1 MKRFFG
7 LLMFLSASATTWAQT
22 GATQPADAMA
32 SGQSQSAP
40 AAETGDQTIPAP
52 APTRRVEERITVTGS
67 QIRRID
73 VEGPSPVQTL
83 TKKDLEKSGY
93 NSVSDVLRDQT
104 VSSFGGVREQSGS
117 NAAGVASVNLRG
129 LGSTKTLVL
138 LNGHR
143 LPAEAVTG
151 AVDLNLIP
159 MAAVERIEILKDGA
173 SAIYGS
179 DAIGGVVNIITRKDF
194 EGVEVRVQSSI
205 PELKGGTRHEI
216 GLTHGIVGEKL
227 SMVNVLQYRTN
238 SVVYSR
244 DREWTQA
251 GMSPTGSP
259 GSYRN
264 VGQNWKA
271 DPNCPAD
278 RKIVSPNGD
287 VVCGFKFSDYS
298 TELPALQQLSLLSE
312 TKYDL
317 NSDVKLNARIVGS
330 QKRVQWSYAPAPGT
344 FTIPGAVAGTLG
356 PGGTPLPGTTA
367 GQDLQARYRL
377 LDLGTRDTEIQTNS
391 FNITLGSEIQLGG
404 SWQLDVS
411 ASHNM
416 IYNQDIGVNGYALT
430 DNLVGLIQSGA
441 FNPFAPAGSRGDI
454 SSARYQPRTDMLAQL
469 SSVEVKASGDV
480 GQMEHGPV
488 SLAVGGI
495 AFYQRFENK
504 ADEQSVAGK
513 VFGSAGSTGGGNRNV
528 QSLFSEVSVPVVKD
542 LELQVAGRFDNYSD
556 FGQTTNPKVALMYHA
571 TPSLSL
577 RTSVGTGFMAP
588 LMQDL
593 YAATALGYPSFIDRV
608 ACKAE
613 TDAGG
618 ATPSCQAQQYE
629 VKSGGNTGLK
639 EERSLSYSAGAMFEP
654 NREFNIGADFFMT
667 SLNNVVGLNYE
678 DITIAEL
685 NGVNLGQYGVSVTRT
700 NGYIDTM
707 VAPTQNL
714 TSQKVSGVD
723 LQSSYLLGP
732 VRLGLE
738 HSHLLYFKEEG
749 FPGAGMR
756 DKLGENGRPAWRNVL
771 SAAYKM
777 SDEHDFSL
785 RALTTAGHQ
794 RVVRDGSMLPAF
806 TSLDFSYGYT
816 TKTWGTFSL
825 GVRNLLNTVPPLDTS
840 NPNTKFN
847 VDLYDQNLRQFIAS
861 YKMRF

>member
-1 MKRFFG
+1 
-7 LLMFLSASATTWAQT
+7 MFLSASSTTWAQSPVPQ
-22 GATQPADAMA
+22 APEVSAP
-32 SGQSQSAP
+32 GQSQSAP
-40 AAETGDQTIPAP
+40 AAGTGDQTIPAP
-52 APTRRVEERITVTGS
+52 AAPRRVEERITVTGS

-104 VSSFGGVREQSGS
+104 VSSFGGIREQSGS
-117 NAAGVASVNLRG
+117 NAAGVATVNLRG

-194 EGVEVRVQSSI
+194 EGVEVRLQSSI
-205 PELKGGTRHEI
+205 PELKGGARHEI
-216 GLTHGIVGEKL
+216 GLTHGLVGEKF

-238 SVVYSR
+238 SVVFSR
-244 DREWTQA
+244 DREWTQS
-251 GMSPTGSP
+251 GMSPFGSP

-264 VGQNWKA
+264 AGQNWRA
-271 DPNCPAD
+271 DANCPSD
-278 RKIVSPNGD
+278 RLMTRPNGD
-287 VVCGFKFSDYS
+287 VFCGFKFSDYS

-312 TKYDL
+312 TNYDL
-317 NSDVKLNARIVGS
+317 NSDVKLTARLVGS
-330 QKRVQWSYAPAPGT
+330 QKRVQWSYAPAPGV
-344 FTIPGAVAGTLG
+344 FTIPGSVAGTLG
-356 PGGTPLPGTTA
+356 PGGTALPGTTA
-367 GQDLQARYRL
+367 GQDVQARYRL

-391 FNITLGSEIQLGG
+391 FNVTLGSEIQLGG
-404 SWQLDVS
+404 SWQLDIS
-411 ASHNM
+411 TSHNM
-416 IYNQDIGVNGYALT
+416 IYNQDIGVNGYALSS
-430 DNLVGLIQSGA
+430 NLVNLISSGA
-441 FNPFAPAGSRGDI
+441 FNPFAPAGQRGDI

-469 SSVEVKASGDV
+469 SSLEVKASGDI
-480 GQMEHGPV
+480 GQTENGPV

-504 ADEQSVAGK
+504 ADQQSVDGK
-513 VFGSAGSTGGGNRNV
+513 VFGSAGSTGGGSRNV
-528 QSLFSEVSVPVVKD
+528 QSLFSELSVPVIKD

-556 FGQTTNPKVALMYHA
+556 FGQTTNPKLAMLYHV
-571 TPSLSL
+571 TPALSL

-593 YAATALGYPSFIDRV
+593 YAATAIGNPSFIDRV
-608 ACKAE
+608 ACKSE
-613 TDAGG
+613 TEAGG

-639 EERSLSYSAGAMFEP
+639 EERSLSYSAGAMYEP
-654 NREFNIGADFFMT
+654 SKEFNIGADFFLT
-667 SLNNVVGLNYE
+667 NLTNVVGLNYE
-678 DITIAEL
+678 DMTIAEL
-685 NGVNLGQYGVSVTRT
+685 NGVNLGQYGVTVTRT
-700 NGYIDTM
+700 NGLIDTI

-714 TSQKVSGVD
+714 STQKVSGLD

-732 VRLGLE
+732 VRLGVE
-738 HSHLLYFKEEG
+738 HSQLFYFREEG
-749 FPGAGMR
+749 FPGAGFR
-756 DKLGENGRPAWRNVL
+756 DKLSENGRPAWRNVL
-771 SAAYKM
+771 SAAYRM
-777 SDEHDFSL
+777 SEEHDFNL

-794 RVVRDGSMLPAF
+794 RIVRDGSMLPSF
-806 TSLDFSYGYT
+806 TSLDFNYGYT
-816 TKTWGTFSL
+816 TKSWGTFSL
-825 GVRNLLNTVPPLDTS
+825 GVRNLLNTMPPLDTS
-840 NPNTKFN
+840 NPNTKLN